1 MERASTNL
9 QYTVIGVAALLAVG
23 GLLWFG
29 WPSAHV
35 PVAESPVVDVVDTHR
50 LTVHVSG
57 AVVTPGVVEVPGEA
71 RVADAVA
78 AAGGATALAE
88 LGAMNLAAPLRDGD
102 HIAVPSRGEVELDA
116 QHANGVDL
124 NTASASE
131 LEALPGVGP
140 VLAERIV
147 EFRDQHG
154 RFASPEDLLDVPGI
168 GEAKLSQ
175 FREEISSP

>member
-1 MERASTNL
+1 MDRASNNL
-9 QYTVIGVAALLAVG
+9 QYTVIGVAVLLAVG

-29 WPSAHV
+29 WPSAQV
-35 PVAESPVVDVVDTHR
+35 PIAESPVVVVADTGR
-50 LTVHVSG
+50 LKVHVSG
-57 AVVTPGVVEVPGEA
+57 AVVTPGVVEVHAGA

-78 AAGGATALAE
+78 AAGGATAAAE
-88 LGAMNLAAPLRDGD
+88 LGAMNLAAPVRDGD
-102 HIAVPSRGEVELDA
+102 HIAVPTVDES
-116 QHANGVDL
+116 NGRAALASGLDL
-124 NTASASE
+124 NSASASE

-147 EFRDQHG
+147 EFREEHG
-154 RFASPEDLLDVPGI
+154 RFNSPEDLLDVPGI

>member
-1 MERASTNL
+1 MDRASTNL
-9 QYTVIGVAALLAVG
+9 QFTVIGVAVLVTVG

-29 WPSAHV
+29 WPSAQA
-35 PVAESPVVDVVDTHR
+35 PVAESPIVAVVEADR

-57 AVVTPGVVEVPGEA
+57 AVVTPGVVEVPGSA

-78 AAGGATALAE
+78 AAGGATASAE
-88 LGAMNLAAPLRDGD
+88 LGAMNLAAPLQDGD
-102 HIAVPSRGEVELDA
+102 HIAVPSVGE
-116 QHANGVDL
+116 ANGGAEQANGIDL

-140 VLAERIV
+140 VLADRIV